1 MVSGAT
7 SSQMISPLYEQL
19 TEGICWMQLSECCTL
34 FSMLQT
40 DNIPNY
46 VLLSMLLF
54 AKMALHCQLSSA
66 SGQIS
71 SGMSFLINEVGVHI

>member
-1 MVSGAT
+1 MASGAT

-19 TEGICWMQLSECCTL
+19 TEDICWMQLSECCTFALDGL

-54 AKMALHCQLSSA
+54 AKMVLLSAEFSKW
-66 SGQIS
+66 SD
-71 SGMSFLINEVGVHI
+71 F